1 MYNIFVYGTLKKEGC
16 NHHFLKDSEFVKNEV
31 LKDHSIYVPDLFNF
45 PLLLEDE
52 GGKVHGEIYKIDDN
66 TLANLDMLE
75 GEGNLYNRINKD
87 ELDFQY
93 YLFNDNGTWNIDRK
107 KDKIDDGIWEV

>member
-1 MYNIFVYGTLKKEGC
+1 MYNIFVYGTLKKGGS
-16 NHHFLKDSEFVKNEV
+16 NHHFLESSEFLRDDV
-31 LKDHSIYVPDLFNF
+31 LEDHSIYVSSVFNF

-75 GEGNLYNRINKD
+75 SEGHLYNRIDRD

-93 YLFNDNGTWNIDRK
+93 YLFNEYNGWHIDREN
-107 KDKIDDGIWEV
+107 DKIENGKW

>member
-1 MYNIFVYGTLKKEGC
+1 MYNIFVYGTLKKDGC

-31 LKDHSIYVPDLFNF
+31 LKNHSIYVPDLFNF

-52 GGKVHGEIYKIDDN
+52 GGKVHGEVYKVDDN
-66 TLANLDMLE
+66 TLVNLDMLE
-75 GEGNLYNRINKD
+75 SEGHLYNRIDRD

-93 YLFNDNGTWNIDRK
+93 YLFNEYNGWHIDRENDRIISGK
-107 KDKIDDGIWEV
+107 W

>member
-1 MYNIFVYGTLKKEGC
+1 MYNIFVYGTLKKGGC
-16 NHHFLKDSEFVKNEV
+16 NHHFLKDSEFVKNDV

-75 GEGNLYNRINKD
+75 SEGLPTKIIPETNI
-87 ELDFQY
+87 LDWSEQTTFTVMVPKGREHVA
-93 YLFNDNGTWNIDRK
+93 NEIIRK
-107 KDKIDDGIWEV
+107 L

>member
-1 MYNIFVYGTLKKEGC
+1 MYNIFVYGTLKKGGC
-16 NHHFLKDSEFVKNEV
+16 NHHFLKDSEFVKNDV

-75 GEGNLYNRINKD
+75 SEGSLYNRINKD
-87 ELDFQY
+87 ELE
-93 YLFNDNGTWNIDRK
+93 K
-107 KDKIDDGIWEV
+107 VSKDLANASLQVNLDSNLPFCFLTK